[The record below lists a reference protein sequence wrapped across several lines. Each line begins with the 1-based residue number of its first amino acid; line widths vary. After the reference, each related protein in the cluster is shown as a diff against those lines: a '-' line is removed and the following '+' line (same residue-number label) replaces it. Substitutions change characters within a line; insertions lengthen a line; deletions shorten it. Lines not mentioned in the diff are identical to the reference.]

1 MSASQVHTVL
11 SFRPEDQG
19 WVRRLDKEIPN
30 FFAGHVTA
38 PALGDVLRIGGR
50 QFALIARVWE
60 HDGVRPVLRL
70 YLGPGRAD
78 SDTAFHDLGG

>member
-1 MSASQVHTVL
+1 MSLPQVHTVL

-19 WVRRLDKEIPN
+19 WVRRMDKQVPS
-30 FFAGHVTA
+30 FFAGHCTA

-50 QFALIARVWE
+50 QFAVIARVWE
-60 HDGVRPVLRL
+60 HDGVRPALRL

-78 SDTAFHDLGG
+78 SDTAFHDLGS